1 MNSNSTDTEEIRKFG
16 IIALIFFGCLFLLG
30 VWKEKPAPMVLF
42 GALALLG
49 LGFIVAPAHLRAVH
63 AGWLRIAHFI
73 GKTITMVI
81 LALAYYLVITP
92 SALIKSIFGGRPLPL
107 KPDKKASTYWV
118 DRADAAQPRE
128 RFLKRF

>member
-1 MNSNSTDTEEIRKFG
+1 MTSNSTDIREIRKFG
-16 IIALIFFGCLFLLG
+16 TIALIFFGCLFLLG
-30 VWKEKPAPMVLF
+30 LWKEKPLPIALF

-49 LGFIVAPAHLRAVH
+49 LGFIVIPARLRPVH

-73 GKTITMVI
+73 GKVITTIV

-92 SALIKSIFGGRPLPL
+92 SALLKAIFGGRPLPL

-118 DRADAAQPRE
+118 DRTEAAQPRE